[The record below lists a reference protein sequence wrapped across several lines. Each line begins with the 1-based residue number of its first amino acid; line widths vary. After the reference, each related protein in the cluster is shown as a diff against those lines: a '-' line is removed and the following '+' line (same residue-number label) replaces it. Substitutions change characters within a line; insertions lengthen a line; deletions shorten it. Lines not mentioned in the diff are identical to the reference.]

1 MDNIVDLEEN
11 SKSYKMTLLYTQT
24 SELHKKYNEE
34 MELSPMKYYL
44 VDKKWLDDYK
54 AKNNYNEFAKKLMNN
69 PNYTDYISVEFKLS
83 KSINIDKKQLTVI
96 DVENIINNFFS
107 SKKEHIEKY
116 DLDVPINIEL
126 VYERFFED
134 CLKDYNQIGFSKF
147 DVYLGNKDIL
157 ISEDENKVIYCCS
170 LVSND
175 NNNYNFC
182 VKVDYIII
190 FKSIDDENNQ
200 INQIADLGGL
210 KNYLIK
216 HNIDINKKEEQTIK
230 DNGKKVGFFIKFEK
244 NDDIFNLD
252 MNSVNNMN
260 LNMNNPPNI
269 QNSGINNSNLNPN
282 YDFSSNQMNGDIQ
295 NSIKNP
301 MKQENF
307 NPFSA
312 FEPNNLKYLNIKLN
326 DSGINQ
332 INNNNQ
338 NNNNNIIMNQPQ
350 KDIQKQMIP
359 FSQQEIQPLSQP
371 QIQSPSQQEIQPP
384 SQQEIQPPSQP
395 QIQPLS
401 QQQIQPPS
409 QPQVQPPSQ
418 QKIQPPPQPQIQL
431 SSDQI
436 QNQIQPKNNLSQQ
449 NMQPPIQPPFSQ
461 QQIHPQNIP
470 SQQQIQQPSES
481 SQQQMQPQIQSPMQ
495 QQIQSPMQ
503 QQQIQPQI
511 QQQMQPPSQPQFQQ
525 PQMQPPQ
532 QQQ

>member
-54 AKNNYNEFAKKLMNN
+54 TKNNYNEFAKKLMNN

-269 QNSGINNSNLNPN
+269 QNSGINNSN
-282 YDFSSNQMNGDIQ
+282 
-295 NSIKNP
+295 
-301 MKQENF
+301 
-307 NPFSA
+307 
-312 FEPNNLKYLNIKLN
+312 
-326 DSGINQ
+326 
-332 INNNNQ
+332 
-338 NNNNNIIMNQPQ
+338 
-350 KDIQKQMIP
+350 
-359 FSQQEIQPLSQP
+359 
-371 QIQSPSQQEIQPP
+371 
-384 SQQEIQPPSQP
+384 
-395 QIQPLS
+395 
-401 QQQIQPPS
+401 
-409 QPQVQPPSQ
+409 
-418 QKIQPPPQPQIQL
+418 
-431 SSDQI
+431 
-436 QNQIQPKNNLSQQ
+436 
-449 NMQPPIQPPFSQ
+449 
-461 QQIHPQNIP
+461 
-470 SQQQIQQPSES
+470 
-481 SQQQMQPQIQSPMQ
+481 
-495 QQIQSPMQ
+495 
-503 QQQIQPQI
+503 
-511 QQQMQPPSQPQFQQ
+511 
-525 PQMQPPQ
+525 
-532 QQQ
+532 